1 VYQISCVEN
10 KAIFLLIAF
19 TFVKK
24 NKEMG
29 ELFSDEY
36 FMEMAYKEA
45 QKAFDEGEVPVGAIV
60 VCENRIIGK
69 GYNLTERLHD
79 VTAHAEMQAITA
91 ASNYLGAK
99 YLVDCRLYVTLE
111 PCIMCAGAIYWAQ
124 LGELIIGAADS
135 KRGFLREGK
144 HLIHPKTEIRS
155 GVLEDKC
162 SLLVKD
168 FFKGLR

>member
-1 VYQISCVEN
+1 
-10 KAIFLLIAF
+10 LL
-19 TFVKK
+19 KK

-45 QKAFDEGEVPVGAIV
+45 QKAFDEGPVGAIV

>member
-1 VYQISCVEN
+1 
-10 KAIFLLIAF
+10 
-19 TFVKK
+19 
-24 NKEMG
+24 
-29 ELFSDEY
+29 
-36 FMEMAYKEA
+36 
-45 QKAFDEGEVPVGAIV
+45 
-60 VCENRIIGK
+60 
-69 GYNLTERLHD
+69 
-79 VTAHAEMQAITA
+79 MQAITA

>member
-1 VYQISCVEN
+1 M
-10 KAIFLLIAF
+10 A
-19 TFVKK
+19 
-24 NKEMG
+24 

-36 FMEMAYKEA
+36 FMEIAYKEA

-124 LGELIIGAADS
+124 LGELIIGASDA

-144 HLIHPKTEIRS
+144 HLVHPKTEIRN
-155 GVLEDKC
+155 GILEDKC